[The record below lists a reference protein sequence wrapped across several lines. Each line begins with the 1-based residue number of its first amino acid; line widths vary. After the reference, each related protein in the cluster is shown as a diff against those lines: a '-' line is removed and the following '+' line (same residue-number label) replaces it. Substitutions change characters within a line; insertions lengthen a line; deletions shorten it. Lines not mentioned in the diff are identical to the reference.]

1 MAKWS
6 KGNLELLRDANERL
20 LDWEGMKNVPND
32 VKMYRDMLRKF
43 YEDIGKN
50 PKNPEG
56 FSVHVKLNRAQ
67 QSELAQIAEK
77 VTNKWTTD
85 LQQYEWFLEDPTR
98 QRVREEYNIN
108 TLDAAIDFLDTM
120 EHRRNEAW
128 LVEALSSSQVKELY
142 DEARE
147 KGLSG
152 AEADNLI
159 YIEYQG
165 GLTSEEIYDQIWES
179 IQSYDEKI
187 QGWSFD

>member
-20 LDWEGMKNVPND
+20 LDWEGMENVPND

-50 PKNPEG
+50 LKNPEG
-56 FSVHVKLNRAQ
+56 FSVHVKLTRAQ

-98 QRVREEYNIN
+98 QRVREEYNIHS
-108 TLDAAIDFLDTM
+108 LDAAIDFLDTM

-142 DEARE
+142 DEARD

-159 YIEYQG
+159 YMEYQG

>member
-32 VKMYRDMLRKF
+32 IKMYRDMLRKF

-56 FSVHVKLNRAQ
+56 FSVHVKLTRAQ

-98 QRVREEYNIN
+98 QRVREEYNIK
-108 TLDAAIDFLDTM
+108 TLDDAIDFLDTM

-142 DEARE
+142 DEARDR
-147 KGLSG
+147 GLSG

-159 YIEYQG
+159 YMEYQG

-187 QGWSFD
+187 QGWHFD

>member
-20 LDWEGMKNVPND
+20 LDWEGMENVPND
-32 VKMYRDMLRKF
+32 IKMYRDMLQKF
-43 YEDIGKN
+43 YADIGKN

-56 FSVHVKLNRAQ
+56 FSVHVKLTRAQ
-67 QSELAQIAEK
+67 QKELALIAEK
-77 VTNKWTTD
+77 VMSSWTTD

-98 QRVREEYNIN
+98 QRVREEYDIK
-108 TLDAAIDFLDTM
+108 TLDDAIDFLNTM

-128 LVEALSSSQVKELY
+128 LVEALGSSQVKELY
-142 DEARE
+142 DEARD
-147 KGLSG
+147 KGLTA

-159 YIEYQG
+159 YMEYQA

-179 IQSYDEKI
+179 IQSYDAGI
-187 QGWSFD
+187 QGWKFD